1 MLPYVGKLRKHGK
14 DGEMP
19 PRVKFTK
26 EEIVEAALRVTREGG
41 IDSLTARSLASE
53 LGASTRPMFTYF
65 ETVDELKHEV
75 HEAAKG
81 IYKTYIVRG
90 LAEPVPFLGVGQNT
104 IRFAREEPELFRL
117 LFLQKPDGADGGAAE
132 ALAFSQDLVRD
143 SIMGIYKMDAYEA
156 DCYYRNLWLIA
167 FSFCAMIAAG
177 ECPYTDEQMS
187 AMFTEVSL
195 AVCKAYKDIPGLPR
209 GDYDRDAIFRELTK

>member
-1 MLPYVGKLRKHGK
+1 
-14 DGEMP
+14 MP

-41 IDSLTARSLASE
+41 IDSLTARSLAAE

-81 IYKTYIVRG
+81 IYKTYIERG

-117 LFLQKPDGADGGAAE
+117 LFLQKPDGADGGVAE

>member
-1 MLPYVGKLRKHGK
+1 
-14 DGEMP
+14 MP

-41 IDSLTARSLASE
+41 IDSLTARSLAAE

-81 IYKTYIVRG
+81 IYKTYIERG

-117 LFLQKPDGADGGAAE
+117 LFLQKPDDADGGAAE

>member
-1 MLPYVGKLRKHGK
+1 MPEAQSFRKY
-14 DGEMP
+14 
-19 PRVKFTK
+19 TT
-26 EEIVEAALRVTREGG
+26 VETTRIFFFCGV
-41 IDSLTARSLASE
+41 DSSA
-53 LGASTRPMFTYF
+53 ASTVIWPWFAVLILPT
-65 ETVDELKHEV
+65 L
-75 HEAAKG
+75 
-81 IYKTYIVRG
+81 
-90 LAEPVPFLGVGQNT
+90 EPLS
-104 IRFAREEPELFRL
+104 FANFS
-117 LFLQKPDGADGGAAE
+117 AE

>member
-1 MLPYVGKLRKHGK
+1 
-14 DGEMP
+14 MP

-81 IYKTYIVRG
+81 IYKTYIERG

>member
-1 MLPYVGKLRKHGK
+1 
-14 DGEMP
+14 
-19 PRVKFTK
+19 
-26 EEIVEAALRVTREGG
+26 VTREGG
-41 IDSLTARSLASE
+41 IDSLTARSLAAE

-81 IYKTYIVRG
+81 IYKTYIERG
-90 LAEPVPFLGVGQNT
+90 LTEPVPFLGVGQNT

>member
-1 MLPYVGKLRKHGK
+1 
-14 DGEMP
+14 MP

-41 IDSLTARSLASE
+41 IDSLTARSLAAE

-81 IYKTYIVRG
+81 IYKTYIERG

-132 ALAFSQDLVRD
+132 ALAFSQDLVRG

-195 AVCKAYKDIPGLPR
+195 AVCKAYKDVPGLPR
-209 GDYDRDAIFRELTK
+209 GDYDRDALFKELTQG

>member
-1 MLPYVGKLRKHGK
+1 
-14 DGEMP
+14 MP

-41 IDSLTARSLASE
+41 IDSLTARSLAAE

-81 IYKTYIVRG
+81 IYKTYIERG

-195 AVCKAYKDIPGLPR
+195 AVCKAYKEVPGLPR
-209 GDYDRDAIFRELTK
+209 GDYDRDAVFRELTE

>member
-1 MLPYVGKLRKHGK
+1 
-14 DGEMP
+14 MP

-41 IDSLTARSLASE
+41 IDSLTARSLAAE

-81 IYKTYIVRG
+81 IYKTYVERG

>member
-1 MLPYVGKLRKHGK
+1 
-14 DGEMP
+14 MP

-41 IDSLTARSLASE
+41 IDSLTARSLAAE

-81 IYKTYIVRG
+81 IYKTYIERG

-209 GDYDRDAIFRELTK
+209 GDYDRDALFKELTQG

>member
-1 MLPYVGKLRKHGK
+1 
-14 DGEMP
+14 MP

-41 IDSLTARSLASE
+41 IDSLTARSLAAE

-65 ETVDELKHEV
+65 ETVDELKREV

-81 IYKTYIVRG
+81 VYRDYVERG

-104 IRFAREEPELFRL
+104 IRFAREEPELFKL
-117 LFLQKPDGADGGAAE
+117 LFLQKPGGADGGAME

>member
-1 MLPYVGKLRKHGK
+1 
-14 DGEMP
+14 MP

-41 IDSLTARSLASE
+41 IDSLTARSLAAE

-81 IYKTYIVRG
+81 IYKIYIERG

>member
-1 MLPYVGKLRKHGK
+1 
-14 DGEMP
+14 MP

-41 IDSLTARSLASE
+41 IDSLTARSLAAE

-81 IYKTYIVRG
+81 IYKTYIERG

-104 IRFAREEPELFRL
+104 IRFALEEPELFRL

-209 GDYDRDAIFRELTK
+209 GDYDRDSIFRELTK

>member
-1 MLPYVGKLRKHGK
+1 
-14 DGEMP
+14 MP

-41 IDSLTARSLASE
+41 IDSLTARSLAAE

-81 IYKTYIVRG
+81 IYKTYIERG

-177 ECPYTDEQMS
+177 ERPYTDEQMS

-209 GDYDRDAIFRELTK
+209 GDYDRDALFKELTQG

>member
-1 MLPYVGKLRKHGK
+1 
-14 DGEMP
+14 MP
-19 PRVKFTK
+19 PSVKFTK
-26 EEIVEAALRVTREGG
+26 DEIVEAALRLTRAGG
-41 IDSLTARSLASE
+41 IGSLTARSLAAG
-53 LGASTRPMFTYF
+53 LGASTRPMFTHF

-81 IYKTYIVRG
+81 VYRAYIERG

-104 IRFAREEPELFRL
+104 IRFAREEPELFKL
-117 LFLQKPDGADGGAAE
+117 LFLQKPQGADGGAIE
-132 ALAFSQDLVRD
+132 ALEFSQNLVRD
-143 SIMGIYKMDAYEA
+143 SIMGIYKMGAYEA

-187 AMFTEVSL
+187 AVFTEVSL
-195 AVCKAYKDIPGLPR
+195 AVCKAYKEIPGLPR
-209 GDYDRDAIFRELTK
+209 GDYDRDALFKELTQG

>member
-1 MLPYVGKLRKHGK
+1 
-14 DGEMP
+14 MP

-41 IDSLTARSLASE
+41 IDTLTARSLAAE

-81 IYKTYIVRG
+81 IYKTYIERG

>member
-1 MLPYVGKLRKHGK
+1 MLRN
-14 DGEMP
+14 
-19 PRVKFTK
+19 
-26 EEIVEAALRVTREGG
+26 
-41 IDSLTARSLASE
+41 ARY
-53 LGASTRPMFTYF
+53 PMFTYF

-81 IYKTYIVRG
+81 IYKTYIERG

>member
-1 MLPYVGKLRKHGK
+1 
-14 DGEMP
+14 MP

-41 IDSLTARSLASE
+41 IDSLTARSLAAE

-81 IYKTYIVRG
+81 IYKTYIERG

-177 ECPYTDEQMS
+177 ECPYTDDEQMS

-209 GDYDRDAIFRELTK
+209 GDYDRDSIFRELTK

>member
-1 MLPYVGKLRKHGK
+1 
-14 DGEMP
+14 MP

-41 IDSLTARSLASE
+41 IDSLTARSLAAE

-65 ETVDELKHEV
+65 ETVDELKHEA

-81 IYKTYIVRG
+81 IYKTYIERG

>member
-1 MLPYVGKLRKHGK
+1 
-14 DGEMP
+14 MP

-41 IDSLTARSLASE
+41 IDSLTARSLAAE
-53 LGASTRPMFTYF
+53 LGASTRPMFTYL

-81 IYKTYIVRG
+81 IYKTYIERG

-104 IRFAREEPELFRL
+104 IRFAREEPELFKL
-117 LFLQKPDGADGGAAE
+117 LFLQKPQGADGGAIE
-132 ALAFSQDLVRD
+132 ALEFSQNLVRD
-143 SIMGIYKMDAYEA
+143 SIMGIYKKDAFEA
-156 DCYYRNLWLIA
+156 DCYYRDLWLIA

-195 AVCKAYKDIPGLPR
+195 AVCKAYKDIPGRPR

>member
-1 MLPYVGKLRKHGK
+1 
-14 DGEMP
+14 MP

-26 EEIVEAALRVTREGG
+26 EEIVEAALRVTRESG
-41 IDSLTARSLASE
+41 IDSLTARSLAAE

-81 IYKTYIVRG
+81 IYKTYIERG

-209 GDYDRDAIFRELTK
+209 GDYDCDAIFRELTK

>member
-1 MLPYVGKLRKHGK
+1 
-14 DGEMP
+14 MP

-81 IYKTYIVRG
+81 IYKTYIERG

-132 ALAFSQDLVRD
+132 ALTFSQDLVRD
-143 SIMGIYKMDAYEA
+143 PIMGIYKMDAYEA

-209 GDYDRDAIFRELTK
+209 GDYDRDALFKELTQG

>member
-1 MLPYVGKLRKHGK
+1 
-14 DGEMP
+14 MP

-41 IDSLTARSLASE
+41 IDSLTARSLAAE

-81 IYKTYIVRG
+81 IYKTYIERG